1 MSDALLGDFEVLFSQ
16 LRDEPAIRAL
26 VLRGSDRVFCAGAD
40 LGGRT
45 LRGSTADAHAATV
58 ELSLRGACLQRAQHL
73 SQAGDRC
80 DRGAAMG
87 GGMGLAACADIVL
100 AGPGA
105 SFALSEARLGLVAAQ
120 IAPFVVAR
128 LGLATTR
135 RLALTGS
142 RFNAEQATSLGLV
155 DELLPDRAE
164 LDARLD
170 AILGEI
176 QSCAPAALAA
186 TKTLLNGLPGL
197 DILAF
202 SHTAADVFADA
213 VLGEG
218 AEGIAAF
225 KEKGRRHGPTHKAVL
240 EDPDRQSR
248 RNRVPRDPE
257 RQSEGLCDCRDLQR
271 CRRWRAACA
280 GSR

>member
-1 MSDALLGDFEVLFSQ
+1 MTWPLEHPAKTSVLRLEQRGSALVATIDDPTTRNAMSDALLGDFEVLFSQ

-58 ELSLRGACLQRAQHL
+58 ELSLRGARVYNAL
-73 SQAGDRC
+73 STFPKPVIAVIE
-80 DRGAAMG
+80 GAAMG

-186 TKTLLNGLPGL
+186 TKALLNGLPGL
-197 DILAF
+197 DIVAF

-225 KEKGRRHGPTHKAVL
+225 KEK
-240 EDPDRQSR
+240 
-248 RNRVPRDPE
+248 
-257 RQSEGLCDCRDLQR
+257 
-271 CRRWRAACA
+271 RAPAWA
-280 GSR
+280 NT

>member
-58 ELSLRGACLQRAQHL
+58 ELSLRGARVYNAL
-73 SQAGDRC
+73 STFPKPVIAVIE
-80 DRGAAMG
+80 
-87 GGMGLAACADIVL
+87 AACADIVL

-142 RFNAEQATSLGLV
+142 RFNAEQATNLGLV

-186 TKTLLNGLPGL
+186 TKALLNGLPGL
-197 DILAF
+197 DIVAF

-225 KEKGRRHGPTHKAVL
+225 KEK
-240 EDPDRQSR
+240 
-248 RNRVPRDPE
+248 
-257 RQSEGLCDCRDLQR
+257 
-271 CRRWRAACA
+271 RAPAWA
-280 GSR
+280 NT

>member
-1 MSDALLGDFEVLFSQ
+1 
-16 LRDEPAIRAL
+16 
-26 VLRGSDRVFCAGAD
+26 
-40 LGGRT
+40 
-45 LRGSTADAHAATV
+45 
-58 ELSLRGACLQRAQHL
+58 
-73 SQAGDRC
+73 
-80 DRGAAMG
+80 
-87 GGMGLAACADIVL
+87 LAACADIVL

-142 RFNAEQATSLGLV
+142 RFNAEQATNLGLV

-186 TKTLLNGLPGL
+186 TKALLNGLPGL
-197 DILAF
+197 DIVAF

-225 KEKGRRHGPTHKAVL
+225 KEK
-240 EDPDRQSR
+240 
-248 RNRVPRDPE
+248 
-257 RQSEGLCDCRDLQR
+257 
-271 CRRWRAACA
+271 RAPAWA
-280 GSR
+280 NT

>member
-1 MSDALLGDFEVLFSQ
+1 MTLRSSQRLMIPLRAMQCPDALLGDFEVLFSQ

-26 VLRGSDRVFCAGAD
+26 VLRGSDRVFAPAPILAEERFAD
-40 LGGRT
+40 RPQTRMPLI
-45 LRGSTADAHAATV
+45 
-58 ELSLRGACLQRAQHL
+58 ELSLRGARVYNAL
-73 SQAGDRC
+73 STFPKPVIAVIE
-80 DRGAAMG
+80 GAAMG
-87 GGMGLAACADIVL
+87 GGMGLATCADIVL
-100 AGPGA
+100 AGPTPVLPCQRQGQ
-105 SFALSEARLGLVAAQ
+105 GLVAAQ

-142 RFNAEQATSLGLV
+142 RFNAEQATNLGLV

-186 TKTLLNGLPGL
+186 TKALLNGLPGL
-197 DILAF
+197 DIVAF

-218 AEGIAAF
+218 AEEIAAF

-248 RNRVPRDPE
+248 R
-257 RQSEGLCDCRDLQR
+257 S
-271 CRRWRAACA
+271 RAE
-280 GSR
+280 